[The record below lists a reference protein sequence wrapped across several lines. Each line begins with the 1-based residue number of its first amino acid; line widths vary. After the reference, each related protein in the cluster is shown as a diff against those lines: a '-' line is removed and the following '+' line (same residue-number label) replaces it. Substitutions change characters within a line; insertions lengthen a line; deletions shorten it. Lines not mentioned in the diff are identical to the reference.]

1 MRIAY
6 PFRFTREA
14 DGGFSVQGLAPLT
27 GVITQGDTIEE
38 ARRHAVE
45 ALTMMLEGW
54 LDDGAV
60 VPRPDGASVPAD
72 CELIEPEAEI
82 VPPLLLR
89 WSREDA
95 NLTQGELA
103 TRLGMTQQGYAK
115 LERSG
120 ANPTIKTMAKVARA
134 LGRQLQIAI

>member
-6 PFRFTREA
+6 PFRFTPEA
-14 DGGFSVQGLAPLT
+14 EGGFSVQGMAPLT
-27 GVITQGDTIEE
+27 GVITQGDSLDE
-38 ARRHAVE
+38 ARHHARE
-45 ALTMMLEGW
+45 ALTVMLEGL
-54 LDDGAV
+54 LDDGDP
-60 VPRPDGASVPAD
+60 VPPPPASALESA
-72 CELIEPEAEI
+72 ELIEPEPDV

-89 WSREDA
+89 WSREAA

-120 ANPTIKTMAKVARA
+120 ANPTIKTLAKVARA
-134 LGRQLQIAI
+134 LGRQLQIAM

>member
-6 PFRFTREA
+6 PFRFTKEPE
-14 DGGFSVQGLAPLT
+14 GGYVVQGLAPLT
-27 GVITQGDTIEE
+27 GAITEGDDLAM
-38 ARRHAVE
+38 ARRQASE

-54 LDDGAV
+54 LDDGVA
-60 VPRPDGASVPAD
+60 VPRPGAAAPKG
-72 CELIEPEAEI
+72 CELIEPAPEI

-103 TRLGMTQQGYAK
+103 TMLGMTQQGYAK

-134 LGRQLQIAI
+134 LGRELRIAI

>member
-6 PFRFTREA
+6 PFGFTEEA

-27 GVITQGDTIEE
+27 GVITQGDSLGE
-38 ARRHAVE
+38 ARRNATE
-45 ALTMMLEGW
+45 ALTLMLEGL
-54 LDDGAV
+54 LDDGDLVPAPPTV
-60 VPRPDGASVPAD
+60 VPAGV
-72 CELIEPEAEI
+72 EMIEPEPEV

-89 WSREDA
+89 WSREAA

-115 LERSG
+115 LERAC
-120 ANPTIKTMAKVARA
+120 ANPTVRTRARVARS
-134 LGRQLQIAI
+134 LGRQLHIEI